1 MSKLRFTTAGESHGQ
16 ALVAIL
22 EGLPAGLRIDVAG
35 IDRELARRQWGY
47 GRGGRMKIERDHAEI
62 LSGVRHGLTLGSPIA
77 LIIQN
82 KDWANWTDVMSAE
95 PRNVPDEKS
104 RRVKRPRPG
113 HADLAGGQ
121 KYDAR
126 DLRNVLERASARE
139 TAARV
144 ACGALAKQLLAAFE
158 AEIASHVIQLGGVPE
173 TPLAVDWDAISGIAD
188 DAPLRCADLEA
199 QQRMVD
205 LIDETKRA
213 GDTLGGIF
221 EVVARGLVPGLG
233 SHTSW
238 NSKLDGRL
246 AQAVMSIPAVK
257 AVAIGA
263 GVEAA
268 GLPGSQVHDEIF
280 YNNESQEFV
289 RHTNRAGGLEGGVTN
304 GAELRVR
311 GFLKPISTL
320 RRPLRSV
327 DIDTKEEEAAAFERS
342 DVTAVPA
349 AGVIGEAMVALV
361 LADAM
366 VEKLG
371 GDSLGEM
378 RRNFDGYW
386 RQLHEY

>member
-77 LIIQN
+77 LMIQN
-82 KDWANWTDVMSAE
+82 KDWANWTEVMSAE
-95 PRNVPDEKS
+95 PRDVPDEKS